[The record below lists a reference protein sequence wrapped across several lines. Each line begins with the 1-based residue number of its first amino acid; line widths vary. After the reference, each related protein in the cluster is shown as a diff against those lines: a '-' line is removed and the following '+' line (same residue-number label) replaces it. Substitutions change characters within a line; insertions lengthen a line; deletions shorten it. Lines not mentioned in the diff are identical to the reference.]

1 MQELGWLVLWFSIA
15 YILVGFMGVAHTIF
29 NIYALYM
36 KPMDQEGFGEGYR
49 KAKPWNVLYA
59 LGVFTLFGYV
69 YLDNMLNP
77 TLVGAVC
84 TGVFWVILCVAVD
97 IFGWFIMKHPCGM
110 TVKKYYTE
118 YHPWVLLTYIAVFL
132 GPIVSYEFIT

>member
-1 MQELGWLVLWFSIA
+1 MQELGWLVLWFFIA
-15 YILVGFMGVAHTIF
+15 YILVGSIGIVHTIF

-36 KPMDQEGFGEGYR
+36 KPMDREGLGEGYR
-49 KAKPWNVLYA
+49 KTKPWNVLCA

-69 YLDNMLNP
+69 HLDNILNP
-77 TLVGAVC
+77 TLVDAVC
-84 TGVFWVILCVAVD
+84 TGVFWVILCVVVNL
-97 IFGWFIMKHPCGM
+97 FGWIITKHPWGM

-132 GPIVSYEFIT
+132 GPIVGYEFIT